1 MCLLLLFQGVYEGFL
16 NVLVDWTGVI
26 IIIFIMPLTASVI
39 SGVQN
44 LVLYET
50 RAVSVNI
57 SFLKHE
63 ESSHGIIQMY
73 SSVDDM
79 QGMG

>member
-16 NVLVDWTGVI
+16 NVLVDWTVV

-57 SFLKHE
+57 SFLEHE
-63 ESSHGIIQMY
+63 ESSHGIIQTY